1 MAHLLF
7 RIGHLA
13 GRHPWRFIVSWVVI
27 ALTALVLAQTIGGE
41 ADETFRL
48 PGSDSQRAV
57 DLIENR
63 FPQETL
69 YSANVI
75 LHDGD
80 GLTSA
85 VATRTVDD
93 LVSDLANND
102 HVIGVSD
109 PYDPSARTISKDGTT
124 AIVTIAYDKDQLGAA
139 DYQQAQA
146 DTQQVRDAGIQVEYD
161 QGLGYEET
169 SSEPSSEVYGIV
181 AAIVILTIAF
191 GTLVAVAMP
200 IVVALMALLIG
211 TSIITILSA
220 PFSMPEIASIVAIM
234 MGLGVG
240 IDYSLFVLTRHR
252 QNLATGVS
260 LPVSIGRANA
270 TAGLAVLFA
279 GTTVILAIVGLQV
292 SGIPMLTM
300 MGWATAV
307 MILTTMLAAVTLLPA
322 LLGAVG
328 HNIDRLRVPFV
339 RRRPVDNPASKSA
352 RWAAHVTRHP
362 LVFGVTTAVV
372 LAVLAIPVFSMRL
385 GFPDSGNDG
394 NSTTTRQAY
403 DLVAKGYGDGTNGPF
418 TIVLQGGDDVANL
431 GQLAQSVATNLEDVT
446 GVASVGA
453 PTVNESGDVATIEV
467 VPTTA
472 PQDKETSALLSRLR
486 GTTLPEVEKQT
497 GVTVLVTGNTPLT
510 DDVASRLQDR
520 MPWFLATVIGL
531 SFILLMIIFRS
542 VWVPLKA
549 AVLNVLSVGAAYGV
563 VVAIFQWGW
572 FAGLFGIDEKVP
584 IMPLAPMLMFAI
596 LFGLSM
602 DYEVF
607 LVSRIREQYRLHGD
621 AHRAIVEGMR
631 TTGRVIT
638 SAGLIMIAVFGA
650 FILNPDVTTKM
661 FGVGLS
667 TAVLLDVTLV
677 RMILVPAAL
686 SVLGDRAWWLP
697 GWLDRLLPNIHLED
711 ESDEAELVGEEDST
725 RHQEHAL
732 S

>member
-13 GRHPWRFIVSWVVI
+13 GRHPWRLIASWVVI

-48 PGSDSQRAV
+48 PGSESQRAA
-57 DLIENR
+57 DLIEDR

-75 LHDGD
+75 LHDDD

-85 VATRTVDD
+85 AATRTIGD
-93 LVSDLANND
+93 LVNDLAHND
-102 HVIGVSD
+102 DVLGVSD
-109 PYDPSARTISKDGTT
+109 PYDPASRTISKDGTT

-139 DYQQAQA
+139 DYDQAQA
-146 DTQQVRDAGIQVEYD
+146 DVKQVRDAGIQVEYD
-161 QGLGYEET
+161 QGLGYEEAA
-169 SSEPSSEVYGIV
+169 SEPSSEAYGIAV
-181 AAIVILTIAF
+181 SIVILTIAF

-200 IVVALMALLIG
+200 IVVALTALLIG
-211 TSIITILSA
+211 TSVITILSA

-252 QNLATGVS
+252 QNLATGMSV
-260 LPVSIGRANA
+260 PDAVGRANA

-292 SGIPMLTM
+292 SGIPMLSM

-307 MILTTMLAAVTLLPA
+307 MVLTTMLAAVTLLPA

-339 RRRPVDNPASKSA
+339 RKRPVDNPASKSA

-362 LVFGVTTAVV
+362 LVFGISTALV

-385 GFPDSGNDG
+385 GFPDAGNDG
-394 NSTTTRQAY
+394 ESTTTRQAY
-403 DLVAKGYGDGTNGPF
+403 DLVADGYGEGTNGPF
-418 TIVLQGGDDVANL
+418 TVVLEGEDVANL
-431 GQLAQSVATNLEDVT
+431 GQLSQSVASGLEDVT

-453 PTVNESGDVATIEV
+453 PTVNEGGDVATIEV
-467 VPTTA
+467 VPTTS
-472 PQDKETSALLSRLR
+472 PQDEDTSGLLNRFR
-486 GTTLPEVEKQT
+486 ATVLPAVEEQT
-497 GVTVLVTGNTPLT
+497 GVNALVTGNTPLT
-510 DDVASRLQDR
+510 DDVSSRLQDR

-531 SFILLMIIFRS
+531 SFIVLMIVFRS

-549 AVLNVLSVGAAYGV
+549 AILNVLSVGAAYGV
-563 VVAIFQWGW
+563 VVAVFQWGW
-572 FAGLFGIDEKVP
+572 FADLFGIDETVP

-607 LVSRIREQYRLHGD
+607 LVSRIREQFLLHGD
-621 AHRAIVEGMR
+621 AHRAVIEGMR

-686 SVLGDRAWWLP
+686 SLLGARAWWLP
-697 GWLDRLLPNIHLED
+697 AWLDRLLPTIDLESGED
-711 ESDEAELVGEEDST
+711 EGEPATEEDST
-725 RHQEHAL
+725 RRSEHAL